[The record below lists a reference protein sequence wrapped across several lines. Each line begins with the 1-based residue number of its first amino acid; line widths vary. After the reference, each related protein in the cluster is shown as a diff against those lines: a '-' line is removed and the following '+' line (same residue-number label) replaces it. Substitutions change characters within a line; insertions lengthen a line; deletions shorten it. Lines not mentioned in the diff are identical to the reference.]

1 MRIQNSS
8 RPSFSKG
15 LVAVIIGL
23 TVLITIYSFVAMLL
37 LNNIDGLAYLIPA
50 VFGECAVITGFYSY
64 KAKAENTIKLDI
76 LRRII
81 DAELKKMHYP
91 KCDGN
96 EEADDEY
103 TGCANDFEE
112 EE

>member
-1 MRIQNSS
+1 M
-8 RPSFSKG
+8 
-15 LVAVIIGL
+15 LVTL
-23 TVLITIYSFVAMLL
+23 YSLIAMLL

-76 LRRII
+76 LRRIV
-81 DAELKKMHYP
+81 DAELKKMHFP
-91 KCDGN
+91 RCN
-96 EEADDEY
+96 EDDDQDYEY

-112 EE
+112 EQQ